1 MLDKADFEPIGR
13 LGRTHGIGGELSAK
27 LSVDLSVLWEEDE
40 RLFLFLEEQELLIPY
55 RVRSLRAK
63 TDELDLIAFVDVM
76 TKEAAEALVGRE
88 LWLERAYLDHNEAE
102 AVLGLEHYVGFE
114 LYEADSG
121 QYLGRITGVDDSTL
135 NVLMRVETPL
145 GDELVLPI
153 AEELISEVKLA
164 EHQLYLQVPQ
174 GLLDL

>member
-76 TKEAAEALVGRE
+76 TKEAAEPLVGRE
-88 LWLERAYLDHNEAE
+88 LWLERAYLDHDEAE
-102 AVLGLEHYVGFE
+102 AVLER
-114 LYEADSG
+114 
-121 QYLGRITGVDDSTL
+121 QRTGRHEGG
-135 NVLMRVETPL
+135 E
-145 GDELVLPI
+145 
-153 AEELISEVKLA
+153 LA
-164 EHQLYLQVPQ
+164 ERMASGHI
-174 GLLDL
+174 GAEAFA

>member
-13 LGRTHGIGGELSAK
+13 LGRTHGIAGELSAK

-88 LWLERAYLDHNEAE
+88 LWLERAYLDHDEAE

-121 QYLGRITGVDDSTL
+121 QYLGRITDVDDSTL

>member
-1 MLDKADFEPIGR
+1 M
-13 LGRTHGIGGELSAK
+13 
-27 LSVDLSVLWEEDE
+27 
-40 RLFLFLEEQELLIPY
+40 
-55 RVRSLRAK
+55 RSLRAK

-76 TKEAAEALVGRE
+76 TKEAAEPLVGRE
-88 LWLERAYLDHNEAE
+88 LWLERAYLDHDEAE

-121 QYLGRITGVDDSTL
+121 QYLGRITDVDDSTL

-153 AEELISEVKLA
+153 AEELISEVKLS

>member
-13 LGRTHGIGGELSAK
+13 LGRTHGIGGELSTK

-88 LWLERAYLDHNEAE
+88 LWLERAYLDHDEAE

-121 QYLGRITGVDDSTL
+121 DYLGRITDVDDSTL

>member
-1 MLDKADFEPIGR
+1 MLDKADFEPIGC

-40 RLFLFLEEQELLIPY
+40 RLFLFLEEQ
-55 RVRSLRAK
+55 
-63 TDELDLIAFVDVM
+63 
-76 TKEAAEALVGRE
+76 VGRE
-88 LWLERAYLDHNEAE
+88 LWLERAYLDHDEAE
-102 AVLGLEHYVGFE
+102 VVLGLEHYVGFE

-121 QYLGRITGVDDSTL
+121 QYLGRITDVDDSTL